1 MIAYRYLVVTRN
13 FTLFL
18 RLVGLLVKIYKLVI
32 LYIVFLDKGILE
44 IHCVVSE
51 YRLDFII
58 LGNFE
63 NTFAVSASS
72 VYGYANASDYY
83 CQHYKY
89 RAYGHGNSY
98 LCFCR

>member
-1 MIAYRYLVVTRN
+1 MIAYRYLVVTRY

-18 RLVGLLVKIYKLVI
+18 RFVGLLVKIYKLVI
-32 LYIVFLDKGILE
+32 LYIVFVDKGILE

-51 YRLDFII
+51 YSLDFRIV
-58 LGNFE
+58 GNFE

-72 VYGYANASDYY
+72 VYPYANASYYY
-83 CQHYKY
+83 CNHYKY
-89 RAYGHGNSY
+89 RAYRHGNSY